1 MLNKDIARHQNERR
15 KIESARVEEHF
26 KLLDT
31 HLLPSKLTLYRGPIF
46 VLVKNGGCSQLRCT
60 PCQSKLLSTV
70 EQIEKHR
77 ALERHSWMETARENM
92 KQAEKWRTKFI
103 EVKKQLDNVLAGNS
117 SLTIKKTSVPV
128 IKEDGTFSNYGQSLE
143 QDVAQD
149 VVQDV
154 QEFVSSVQIV

>member
-1 MLNKDIARHQNERR
+1 
-15 KIESARVEEHF
+15 
-26 KLLDT
+26 
-31 HLLPSKLTLYRGPIF
+31 
-46 VLVKNGGCSQLRCT
+46 
-60 PCQSKLLSTV
+60 
-70 EQIEKHR
+70 
-77 ALERHSWMETARENM
+77 METARENM